1 MNAELHSL
9 VCLKVVP
16 KSEEV
21 TVDRETRTLDRAQA
35 RSEINP
41 PDMNALE
48 TALALKDRYGG
59 RVSLLSMGPPLAAPI
74 LRVGLAMGADAAYLL
89 SDRAF
94 GGADTLATSLTLA
107 AAIRKIGDVDLILCG
122 EESSDGA
129 TAQVPPGIAAWL
141 GIPQATYALAVDYEP
156 GRGRLMVT
164 REIRGGEE
172 VLDVP
177 LPAVASVKVAC
188 NEPRFMNP
196 DSIAQLRSES
206 GVTTWTAADLDVD
219 LEHIGFAGSPTSVA
233 GLKEARVS
241 AGRRRE
247 VLSGTPAEE
256 AHLLYER
263 ISEFLRG
270 TNQSREV
277 AT

>member
-1 MNAELHSL
+1 VNAELHSL

-156 GRGRLMVT
+156 GRGRLLVT

-206 GVTTWTAADLDVD
+206 GVTTWTAADLDVELD
-219 LEHIGFAGSPTSVA
+219 HIGFAGSPTSVA

>member
-1 MNAELHSL
+1 VNAELHSL